1 MKDSIGIDISKDTLD
16 AHRLATGESQQ
27 FANTPA
33 GLRALRRW
41 IAAAPP
47 GLVVYEATGPY
58 HRAFERAF
66 AAACPLVK
74 VNPLQARRFA
84 QARGTRAKTDTGR
97 SGEVGTGSPPRR
109 PGFISD
115 KRAGAK
121 PDATFARALV
131 DARMLAAMGTALDLA
146 PDPPAEQNRHAL
158 KELQIARMALIKDRT
173 RLLNRLKTQ
182 TLPVTKRQTRARLD
196 QIKRQLAE
204 LEGEMR
210 TLVRQCPRLGEVT
223 AITILIKYPEIGSLT
238 RKQIA
243 SLAGLAP
250 MARQS
255 GQWRGKAFIQGGRK
269 HLRDALDMP
278 ALVAARFNP
287 DLRQKY
293 QSMTSAGKP
302 AKLALTALMRK
313 LLELANALIRQ
324 DRAWLPRKA

>member
-1 MKDSIGIDISKDTLD
+1 MTSIGHAKTMKDSIGIDISKDTLD
-16 AHRLATGESQQ
+16 AHRLATGESRR
-27 FANTPA
+27 FANTPT

-47 GLVVYEATGPY
+47 ARVVYEATGPY
-58 HRAFERAF
+58 HGAFERAL

-84 QARGTRAKTDTGR
+84 QARGTRAKTDT
-97 SGEVGTGSPPRR
+97 
-109 PGFISD
+109 
-115 KRAGAK
+115 
-121 PDATFARALV
+121 L
-131 DARMLAAMGTALDLA
+131 DARMLAAMGAALDLA
-146 PDPPAEQNRHAL
+146 PDPPAGQNHHAL

-182 TLPVTKRQTRARLD
+182 TLAVTKRQTRARLD

-204 LEGEMR
+204 LESEMR
-210 TLVRQCPRLGEVT
+210 TLVRQCPRRTRAHDILRSIPGLGEVT
-223 AITILIKYPEIGSLT
+223 AITIVIECPEIGSLT

-250 MARQS
+250 MTRQS
-255 GQWRGKAFIQGGRK
+255 GHWRGKAFIQGGRK
-269 HLRDALDMP
+269 HLRDALYMP

-287 DLRQKY
+287 DLRRKY

-313 LLELANALIRQ
+313 LLELANALIAQ
-324 DRAWLPRKA
+324 DREWLPKNA